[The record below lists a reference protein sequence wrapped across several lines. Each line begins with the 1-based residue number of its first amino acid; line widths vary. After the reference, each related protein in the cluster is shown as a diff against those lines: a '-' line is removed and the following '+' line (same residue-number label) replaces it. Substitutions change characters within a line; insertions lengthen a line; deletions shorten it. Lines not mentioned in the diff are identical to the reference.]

1 MAPEA
6 LDEAMR
12 SMAMVLDARVF
23 RDAAVEREH
32 TQASLAS
39 LSQVPITHRLCPPIV
54 RTDLCDRAHMCA
66 LMLPRGLLE
75 VS

>member
-39 LSQVPITHRLCPPIV
+39 LSQVPSHTDCAHRLCAPIV
-54 RTDLCDRAHMCA
+54 PICA
-66 LMLPRGLLE
+66 LSLLPRGFLE
-75 VS
+75 AS